1 LGYSKGGCC
10 TSCSAS
16 SSSSAQTNTPG
27 VEFFAYPMNFQ
38 NLALVII
45 PATFEEEGQ
54 GNSRDQQQ
62 SLATLLEKEL
72 VLMKANFQ
80 ELLLFPASSVV
91 VTLPQQT
98 C

>member
-1 LGYSKGGCC
+1 
-10 TSCSAS
+10 
-16 SSSSAQTNTPG
+16 
-27 VEFFAYPMNFQ
+27 MNFQ
-38 NLALVII
+38 NLSLVTI

-72 VLMKANFQ
+72 LLMKANFQ

-91 VTLPQQT
+91 VTLLQQT

>member
-1 LGYSKGGCC
+1 
-10 TSCSAS
+10 
-16 SSSSAQTNTPG
+16 
-27 VEFFAYPMNFQ
+27 VEFFAYPINFQ
-38 NLALVII
+38 NLSLVII
-45 PATFEEEGQ
+45 PATFEEVGQ

-62 SLATLLEKEL
+62 SLATLLEEEL

-91 VTLPQQT
+91 VTLLQQT